1 MARRDYGHASRSQ
14 THASPWAETSARPS
28 SGPEP
33 RRGLWSEDPQWP
45 EGSWWSEQP
54 DGAERGRKA
63 SRREPRPARRE
74 TKRREAKARDRRS
87 AEGSERPRPRPRAQ
101 WPEPPERRGGGSEPF
116 DARGGYDPAG
126 YDARTRRDPRTER
139 RDARTEPFDARNGG
153 RDARAG
159 RRDARTEAF
168 DARTGRRD
176 ARTEAFDARTGRR
189 DARTE
194 AFDARTG
201 RRDARTEAFDARTGR
216 RDARTEAFDAR
227 NGGRDARAER
237 RDARTERFDA
247 RTERFDARSE
257 RFDAR
262 SEGLGGPA
270 ARSGR
275 DRSREFPPRGGRSR
289 RTEGPRP
296 GPRAERRPERRPA
309 RPARPEPRR
318 RQSPP
323 RPGPKATPRRGRR
336 PTDRLSIGAIVL
348 STAVGLSLL
357 GIAERALLDGGP
369 VGGSSGPVGS
379 QRAIKP
385 PRPGTGTPAQP
396 RQPQQQP
403 PGTGGA
409 AAPPASPDL
418 GVLATQVRKLTLAQR
433 GAAARQAYGAALTRQ
448 PFVGVTRQSA
458 DKTWV
463 FGTSAIPV
471 PPTSAAAP
479 ELAFYAAHWTGGR
492 WQTAL
497 SGGTAFATL
506 LGTAPANL
514 MSASESRLV
523 RKYGAL
529 SSAQATTLL
538 NGTRAGDRLML
549 PWKIGQAWSMTTSDD
564 ATTSRPLASL
574 AFSGGDGR
582 VLAAGAGRL
591 YRFCSSEAGAVVMV
605 IHPSGL
611 ASTYYG
617 MRGVTEL
624 RDGSV
629 VEQGD
634 TLGRTGTARPCGG
647 AAAPRAEVGFG
658 LRRGGGAVPLDGAAI
673 GGWTFQER
681 AKPLLGF
688 AQRGVLQVLPGGLL
702 ANLGPVP
709 AADDSPSSS
718 PSPGKKPKKDG
729 AGSAGVPTPAA
740 T

>member
-33 RRGLWSEDPQWP
+33 KRGLWSEDPQWP

-54 DGAERGRKA
+54 DWSERGRGS
-63 SRREPRPARRE
+63 SRREPKPTRRE
-74 TKRREAKARDRRS
+74 AKRREAKARARRS
-87 AEGSERPRPRPRAQ
+87 GEGAERRRPRAQ
-101 WPEPPERRGGGSEPF
+101 WPEPPERRGDAGAERF

-126 YDARTRRDPRTER
+126 YEARTRRDAPTERFDARNGGSDARRRRDDRTPQFDARTDLFDARNGGQDARRRRGPRTER
-139 RDARTEPFDARNGG
+139 RDAPTEQFDARTDCFDARSGG
-153 RDARAG
+153 RDAR
-159 RRDARTEAF
+159 TERF
-168 DARTGRRD
+168 DARS
-176 ARTEAFDARTGRR
+176 
-189 DARTE
+189 
-194 AFDARTG
+194 
-201 RRDARTEAFDARTGR
+201 
-216 RDARTEAFDAR
+216 
-227 NGGRDARAER
+227 GG

-247 RTERFDARSE
+247 RTEQFDARTERRDARTRRFDAR
-257 RFDAR
+257 A
-262 SEGLGGPA
+262 EGLGGA
-270 ARSGR
+270 AGRSGR
-275 DRSREFPPRGGRSR
+275 DRSREFPPRGGRAR
-289 RTEGPRP
+289 RAERPRP
-296 GPRAERRPERRPA
+296 GPRAERRPERRPP
-309 RPARPEPRR
+309 RQEPRR

-323 RPGPKATPRRGRR
+323 RPGPKAVPRRGRR
-336 PTDRLSIGAIVL
+336 PADRLSIGAIVL

-369 VGGSSGPVGS
+369 IGGSSGPVGS

-385 PRPGTGTPAQP
+385 PKPGTGTPA
-396 RQPQQQP
+396 RPQQQP
-403 PGTGGA
+403 QQPQGGGGA
-409 AAPPASPDL
+409 AAPPAGPDL

-448 PFVGVTRQSA
+448 PFVGATRQSA

-471 PPTSAAAP
+471 PETSAAGP
-479 ELAFYAAHWTGGR
+479 ELAFYTAHWTGGK
-492 WQTAL
+492 WQVGL
-497 SGGTAFATL
+497 SGGTEFAAL
-506 LGTAPANL
+506 LGAAPANL
-514 MSASESRLV
+514 MSASESRLL

-529 SSAQATTLL
+529 SSAQATTLV

-549 PWKIGQAWSMTTSDD
+549 PWKIGQVWSMTTSDD
-564 ATTSRPLASL
+564 AASRPLASL

-582 VLAAGAGRL
+582 VLSSGAGRL
-591 YRFCSSEAGAVVMV
+591 YRFCSSQAGAVVMV

-617 MRGVTEL
+617 LRSVTEL

-634 TLGRTGTARPCGG
+634 ALGRTGTARPCGG

-673 GGWTFQER
+673 GGWTFRER

-688 AQRGVLQVLPGGLL
+688 AERGVLQVLPGGLL

-729 AGSAGVPTPAA
+729 AGPAGVPTPAA
-740 T
+740 TK